1 MNTYE
6 GTETTIQVRAGTTFV
21 LALDAHPTAGY
32 TWQATM
38 DDRYLALEDRQFE
51 PGASAPGAAGRERLV
66 FRALQAG
73 RCELQLAYGRPWEKE
88 ARERRTVTVEIV

>member
-32 TWQATM
+32 AGLCGRGGWPPA
-38 DDRYLALEDRQFE
+38 
-51 PGASAPGAAGRERLV
+51 AAGRERLV